1 LDRSELEVDLFT
13 GNVHTLYALRHTAI
27 CMRISNSHGKVNIF
41 NLAKN
46 DGTSAGQIE
55 RFYARLLPLSK
66 EMERNLLSFGE

>member
-1 LDRSELEVDLFT
+1 
-13 GNVHTLYALRHTAI
+13 
-27 CMRISNSHGKVNIF
+27 MRIINSEGRVNIF